1 MGVGRAGRAF
11 VKKRKQRAEKKQ
23 RVVTTLLA
31 LFTSPKLPMGGLT
44 DSLKFL
50 SLAAGCVLALKA
62 ADRVAVSIDHG

>member
-1 MGVGRAGRAF
+1 
-11 VKKRKQRAEKKQ
+11 
-23 RVVTTLLA
+23 
-31 LFTSPKLPMGGLT
+31 MGGLT